1 MASYIVARL
10 AGFSVQTEPVI
21 NLDLDHYRTL
31 YQRLIEHEELLYGT
45 AKQVEVSTELF
56 YVGSMLIG
64 SFF

>member
-31 YQRLIEHEELLYGT
+31 HQRLIEHEELLYGT